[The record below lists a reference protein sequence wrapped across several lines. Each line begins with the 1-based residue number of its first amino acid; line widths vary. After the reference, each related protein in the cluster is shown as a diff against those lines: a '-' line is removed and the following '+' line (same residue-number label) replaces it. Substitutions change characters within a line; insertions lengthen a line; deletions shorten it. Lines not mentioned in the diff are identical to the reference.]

1 MPCPPGKGEGA
12 GSLLRAL
19 RGRVSCMDFAN
30 RAIIVTGGAS
40 GIGAE
45 TARLLR
51 AAGAAVLTV
60 DKASSADLRGDVT
73 DPALVAAAMERHPR
87 LDGLVTAAGIS
98 ENGVAIENIRPE
110 DWDRVF
116 AVNVKATWMWLAAA
130 ARPMRAAGGGSIV
143 TIASQ
148 LAFAGG
154 SLNAAYIASKGAVV
168 SLARTAAVE
177 LAGDGIR
184 VNAVAPGAT
193 ETPMLRRSFSRRD
206 DPDTAREHSRTRH
219 AMARFGR
226 PEEIAEAI
234 CFLLSDRASFI
245 TGAALPVDGGWL
257 AA

>member
-1 MPCPPGKGEGA
+1 
-12 GSLLRAL
+12 
-19 RGRVSCMDFAN
+19 MDFAN
-30 RAIIVTGGAS
+30 KTIIVTGGAS

-45 TARLLR
+45 TVGMLR
-51 AAGAAVLTV
+51 AAGADVLVV
-60 DKASSADLRGDVT
+60 DRDASSGLVGDVT
-73 DPALVAAAMERHPR
+73 DPALVAAAMERCPR

-98 ENGVAIENIRPE
+98 ESGVAIEDIHPE

-116 AVNVKATWMWLAAA
+116 AVNVRATWMWLAAA
-130 ARPMRAAGGGSIV
+130 AGPMRAAGGGSV
-143 TIASQ
+143 VAIASQ

-168 SLARTAAVE
+168 SLVRTAAVE

-193 ETPMLRRSFSRRD
+193 ETPMLNRSLSRQA
-206 DPDTAREHSRTRH
+206 DPAAARERSRTRH

-226 PEEIAEAI
+226 PNEIAEAI
-234 CFLLSDRASFI
+234 CFLLSGRASFI
-245 TGAALPVDGGWL
+245 TGTTLPVDGGWL

>member
-1 MPCPPGKGEGA
+1 ME
-12 GSLLRAL
+12 
-19 RGRVSCMDFAN
+19 FAD
-30 RAIIVTGGAS
+30 RTIIVTGGVS

-51 AAGAAVLTV
+51 DAGATVLTV
-60 DKASSADLRGDVT
+60 DRDPAADLVGDVT
-73 DPALVAAAMERHPR
+73 DAALVAEAMRRCPSLH
-87 LDGLVTAAGIS
+87 GLVTAAGIS
-98 ENGVAIENIRPE
+98 ESGVALDAIRPE

-116 AVNVKATWMWLAAA
+116 AVNVKASWMWLAAA
-130 ARPMRAAGGGSIV
+130 LAPMRAAGGGSV
-143 TIASQ
+143 VALASQ

-168 SLARTAAVE
+168 SLVRTAAVE
-177 LAGDGIR
+177 LADEGIR

-193 ETPMLRRSFSRRD
+193 ETPMLSRSMSRQA
-206 DPDTAREHSRTRH
+206 DPDAARERSRTRH

-234 CFLLSDRASFI
+234 VFLLSDRASFI
-245 TGAALPVDGGWL
+245 TGATLPVDGGWL

>member
-1 MPCPPGKGEGA
+1 
-12 GSLLRAL
+12 
-19 RGRVSCMDFAN
+19 MDFAN
-30 RAIIVTGGAS
+30 KTIIVTGGAS

-45 TARLLR
+45 TVRLLR
-51 AAGAAVLTV
+51 ASGAEVLVV
-60 DKASSADLRGDVT
+60 DRDASSGLVGDVT
-73 DPALVAAAMERHPR
+73 DPDLVAAAMERCPR

-98 ENGVAIENIRPE
+98 ESGVAIEDIRPE

-130 ARPMRAAGGGSIV
+130 AGPMRAAGGGSV
-143 TIASQ
+143 VGIASQ

-168 SLARTAAVE
+168 SLVRTAAVE
-177 LAGDGIR
+177 LANDGIR

-193 ETPMLRRSFSRRD
+193 ETPMLNRSLSRQA
-206 DPDTAREHSRTRH
+206 DPDAARERSRTRH

-226 PEEIAEAI
+226 PNEIAEAI

-245 TGAALPVDGGWL
+245 TGTTLPVDGGWL